1 MYPNQYP
8 NQPYNTQPQTLPK
21 KSSAT
26 KIIFILMITTG
37 FCLFISVGVWIFCAS
52 KSSSDNGKT
61 PNEMAAL
68 LDTKNSAP
76 LNQEVK
82 SNLGVSVKY
91 NSRELMAFGFADGS
105 TFSGDDLDEKRDYG
119 VIRIRPVETNQAARD
134 EITLVSPELR
144 ITSTSDKKYWEKL
157 LGKEGYK
164 NLPKID
170 ALIKSNNEQRSSDN
184 RSIEIS
190 SSKDINFKDF
200 KYKKVSYTNKD
211 ERYGVTSLRREDCYF
226 TIQNDRP
233 YIVCIDNIRA
243 VNFSVASQLEQ
254 VLMNIS
260 YSKPSEDSIVD
271 KADDSDNNT
280 MTDSKKESIA
290 KSDVDTVKSD
300 NKNKKDN
307 KTISNNISS
316 YLSSTSSFRN
326 FASVVPSVVRTGMLY
341 CADIKLTLPDGKIG
355 TQLTGACVEKA
366 GSGFFISSD
375 GMIATA
381 ASNINVTPREAIR
394 AYITNPSNVEQASE
408 RLGRILQ
415 YMLESKLL
423 MQTDVDAIN
432 SGLSERNQD
441 IIEKIYMLAD
451 MIDNDKIS
459 LEREKYSYAVQ
470 TSDKPIAINR
480 KNNGSLEFNYSDNVL
495 EAEMIS
501 KKYDAEKSQTD
512 IFKGDNLKN
521 DVSILKL
528 KKTGSYPAVL
538 LAGSSTV
545 PKDSLVG
552 IIGMP
557 MYSSG
562 SILTGQLRSTAMFK
576 QGEAKQTFAGG
587 DAQRLLVLNSPLH
600 SGMAGSL
607 AINSE
612 GRAIGVASYN
622 TAQCPNGDCISGSVI
637 RDISE
642 VKLIVKDNNKVI
654 NNSSVVSDLWN
665 NALNELIRGNYK
677 KATDQFISVSRQYP
691 QNYLAKSFAD
701 FSKSQIGKDT
711 DTSGMNIGVSISR
724 LVTII
729 SAIFLLLLIIIR
741 LFIRLF
747 IRPQAVSQ
755 YGYMNGY
762 GGAVGNAFQQSQQ
775 TIYPAQA
782 SNPSGVYPNQSYN
795 QQPPVTPSQYPAG
808 YNPNPYSNPQNH
820 QTPPPAGNQNSQYS
834 QDDNY
839 RY

>member
-1 MYPNQYP
+1 
-8 NQPYNTQPQTLPK
+8 
-21 KSSAT
+21 
-26 KIIFILMITTG
+26 
-37 FCLFISVGVWIFCAS
+37 
-52 KSSSDNGKT
+52 
-61 PNEMAAL
+61 
-68 LDTKNSAP
+68 
-76 LNQEVK
+76 
-82 SNLGVSVKY
+82 
-91 NSRELMAFGFADGS
+91 
-105 TFSGDDLDEKRDYG
+105 
-119 VIRIRPVETNQAARD
+119 
-134 EITLVSPELR
+134 
-144 ITSTSDKKYWEKL
+144 
-157 LGKEGYK
+157 
-164 NLPKID
+164 
-170 ALIKSNNEQRSSDN
+170 
-184 RSIEIS
+184 
-190 SSKDINFKDF
+190 
-200 KYKKVSYTNKD
+200 
-211 ERYGVTSLRREDCYF
+211 
-226 TIQNDRP
+226 
-233 YIVCIDNIRA
+233 
-243 VNFSVASQLEQ
+243 
-254 VLMNIS
+254 
-260 YSKPSEDSIVD
+260 
-271 KADDSDNNT
+271 
-280 MTDSKKESIA
+280 
-290 KSDVDTVKSD
+290 
-300 NKNKKDN
+300 
-307 KTISNNISS
+307 
-316 YLSSTSSFRN
+316 
-326 FASVVPSVVRTGMLY
+326 
-341 CADIKLTLPDGKIG
+341 
-355 TQLTGACVEKA
+355 
-366 GSGFFISSD
+366 
-375 GMIATA
+375 
-381 ASNINVTPREAIR
+381 
-394 AYITNPSNVEQASE
+394 
-408 RLGRILQ
+408 
-415 YMLESKLL
+415 
-423 MQTDVDAIN
+423 
-432 SGLSERNQD
+432 
-441 IIEKIYMLAD
+441 

-480 KNNGSLEFNYSDNVL
+480 KNNGSLEFTYSDDVL

-501 KKYDAEKSQTD
+501 KKYDTEKSQTD

-521 DVSILKL
+521 DVSILKP

-607 AINSE
+607 AVNSE

-677 KATDQFISVSRQYP
+677 KATDQFTSVSRQYP

-701 FSKSQIGKDT
+701 FSKSQIGKGT
-711 DTSGMNIGVSISR
+711 DTSVMNIGVSISR
-724 LVTII
+724 LVTIV

-755 YGYMNGY
+755 YGYMNGS

-795 QQPPVTPSQYPAG
+795 QQPPVTPSQYPSG
-808 YNPNPYSNPQNH
+808 YNPNPYSNPQNN